1 MPFDLTLVKILTSSL
16 IDLIIILLL
25 LLLLLNVAL
34 KPIAHFLNKSLLLL
48 IDFLLAFVD
57 YFRYAYVL
65 TIDLLSR

>member
-16 IDLIIILLL
+16 IDLIIIL